1 MDDLERQHSED
12 QEIVALRARIAAL
25 EQALAA
31 EHQNRVYHEHLLA
44 NVNDSVIVLNP
55 EFRIQEWNAGAE
67 RMYGWAADEVRG
79 KQLSAVVQ
87 QRYLDTSITS
97 ASAFSD
103 LLAQGS
109 WTGMV
114 AQRHRDGHEL
124 IIDSAVRALRDAQG
138 ALSGLVGIN
147 RDVTDRYQALAALER
162 SDATLRA
169 FFDSSPQ
176 QLYLLDQDYSILAFN
191 RVAAHEIR
199 QALESDIAVGESV
212 LRYLTPASQE
222 RFVTYFHRCLQGEQV
237 YYESQVEHP
246 SGIPKW
252 YGLSYIPIYQSEK
265 TITGVAFG
273 SLDITR
279 QKLSELALRE
289 AETKYRTL
297 VEQIPAVTYIVEFG
311 DGDNRT
317 TYMNP
322 QLEAMLGYT
331 TEEWLS
337 DPSLWFG
344 RIHLADYAAIKPF
357 FRENSDDPRPLD
369 IEYRMLARDGRTVW
383 VHNTASPI
391 ITVPGQTPFSIGIMF
406 DITARKQAEEE
417 KTQFDAKLQQTQK
430 LESLGMLAGGI
441 AHDFNNLLTSILGYA
456 DLALLELPPRSPAL
470 PLIGEA
476 VNGARRAA
484 ELTAQMLA
492 YSGKGRFVVEQLD
505 ISRLIDDITRLL
517 EISISKKCV
526 LKYNLLPNLPS
537 ISADATQIRQ
547 VIMNLVINASE
558 AIGDRS
564 GVIMLTTGAMYCDSA
579 YLSETYLDENLPEGL
594 YVYLEV
600 ADNGAG
606 MSEETRARVFEPF
619 FTTKFT
625 GRGLGLAAVLG
636 IVRGHH
642 GALKIYSEQGV
653 GSTFKALFPATDLP
667 ASMAESPE
675 AQALEWRGGGV
686 VLVVD
691 DEETARGLA
700 VHMLERM
707 GFEVLAAADGREGVE
722 IFRANKANIRLVL
735 LDMTMPH
742 MDGEET
748 FRELRRIRIDVRVV
762 LTSGYN
768 EQTATSRFA
777 GKGLAAFIQKPYRF
791 EELRAVV
798 RNVLG

>member
-1 MDDLERQHSED
+1 MDDPKRQEP
-12 QEIVALRARIAAL
+12 QEPELVALRARIAAL
-25 EQALAA
+25 EQELAA
-31 EHQNRVYHEHLLA
+31 ERGQRQHHEHILA
-44 NVNDSVIVLNP
+44 NANDAIIVLNP
-55 EFRIQEWNAGAE
+55 EFLIQEWNAGAE

-79 KQLSAVVQ
+79 KQLREVIR
-87 QRYLDTSITS
+87 QRYLDTATTS
-97 ASAFSD
+97 ASAFGA
-103 LLAQGS
+103 LLAQGV
-109 WTGMV
+109 WMGMV
-114 AQRHRDGHEL
+114 AQRHRDGYEL
-124 IIDSAVRALRDAQG
+124 IVDSAVRALRDEQG
-138 ALSGLVGIN
+138 TLTGLIGIN
-147 RDVTDRYQALAALER
+147 RDVSDRYQALAALER
-162 SDATLRA
+162 SNATLRA

-176 QLYLLDQDYSILAFN
+176 ALYLIDPDYRILAFN
-191 RVAAHEIR
+191 RVTEHAVR
-199 QALESDIAVGESV
+199 QIWQRNIAVGDNILDFVVPPSV
-212 LRYLTPASQE
+212 LRFISHFQ
-222 RFVTYFHRCLQGEQV
+222 RCLQGEQI
-237 YYESQVEHP
+237 YYETTITHP
-246 SGIPKW
+246 NGQERW
-252 YGLSYIPIYQSEK
+252 YSFTYIPIYQVEN
-265 TITGVAFG
+265 IVGVAF
-273 SLDITR
+273 SVLDVTR

-311 DGDNRT
+311 DGSST
-317 TYMNP
+317 TYINP
-322 QLEAMLGYT
+322 QIERLLGYT
-331 TEEWLS
+331 AEEWLN

-344 RIHLADYAAIKPF
+344 CIHPTDYEALKF
-357 FRENSDDPRPLD
+357 SFRASSDDLRPLD

-391 ITVPGQTPFSIGIMF
+391 ITVPGQTPFSIGVMF

-430 LESLGMLAGGI
+430 FESLGMLAGGI

-456 DLALLELPPRSPAL
+456 DLALLELPSRSPAR
-470 PLIGEA
+470 PLIREA

-492 YSGKGRFVVEQLD
+492 YSGKGRFVVEQIDL
-505 ISRLIDDITRLL
+505 SRIIDDVTRLL

-526 LKYNLLPNLPS
+526 LKYNLMPDLPS

-547 VIMNLVINASE
+547 IIMNLVINASE

-564 GVIMLTTGAMYCDSA
+564 GVIMITTGAMYCDSA
-579 YLSETYLDENLPEGL
+579 YLSETYLDANLPEGL

-600 ADNGAG
+600 ADNGIG

-636 IVRGHH
+636 IVRGHQ

-653 GSTFKALFPATDLP
+653 GTTFKAVFPATDLP
-667 ASMAESPE
+667 ANVAESVE
-675 AQALEWRGGGV
+675 AQAVEWRGSGV
-686 VLVVD
+686 VLVID

-700 VHMLERM
+700 SHMLTRM

-722 IFRANKANIRLVL
+722 LFRAHRSHIRMVL

-748 FRELRRIRIDVRVV
+748 FRELRRNRIDVRVV

-791 EELRAVV
+791 EELRTVI
-798 RNVLG
+798 RNVLS

>member
-1 MDDLERQHSED
+1 MTARDIWQSSQRDVAVGDTVLDFLWPASLERFT
-12 QEIVALRARIAAL
+12 
-25 EQALAA
+25 
-31 EHQNRVYHEHLLA
+31 EHFQ
-44 NVNDSVIVLNP
+44 
-55 EFRIQEWNAGAE
+55 
-67 RMYGWAADEVRG
+67 
-79 KQLSAVVQ
+79 
-87 QRYLDTSITS
+87 
-97 ASAFSD
+97 
-103 LLAQGS
+103 
-109 WTGMV
+109 
-114 AQRHRDGHEL
+114 
-124 IIDSAVRALRDAQG
+124 
-138 ALSGLVGIN
+138 
-147 RDVTDRYQALAALER
+147 
-162 SDATLRA
+162 
-169 FFDSSPQ
+169 
-176 QLYLLDQDYSILAFN
+176 
-191 RVAAHEIR
+191 
-199 QALESDIAVGESV
+199 
-212 LRYLTPASQE
+212 
-222 RFVTYFHRCLQGEQV
+222 RCLQGEQI
-237 YYESQVEHP
+237 YYEANIIDP
-246 SGIPKW
+246 SGQKRW
-252 YGLSYIPIYQSEK
+252 YAFSYTPIYEPE
-265 TITGVAFG
+265 TTLVGVAFSG
-273 SLDITR
+273 FDITK
-279 QKLSELALRE
+279 QKLSELALRD

-297 VEQIPAVTYIVEFG
+297 VEQIPTVTYVVEFG
-311 DGDNRT
+311 DSNRT
-317 TYMNP
+317 TYVNP
-322 QLEAMLGYT
+322 QLEALLGYT
-331 TEEWLS
+331 AAEWLS
-337 DPSLWFG
+337 DPSLWLG
-344 RIHLADYAAIKPF
+344 RIHPADYQAIKSY
-357 FRENSDDPRPLD
+357 FRESSDDPRPLD
-369 IEYRMLARDGRTVW
+369 VEYRMLARDGHTVW

-391 ITVPGQTPFSIGIMF
+391 INVPGQAPFSIGIMF
-406 DITARKQAEEE
+406 DITAQKQSEEE

-456 DLALLELPPRSPAL
+456 DLALLELPPRSPAR

-505 ISRLIDDITRLL
+505 LSRLIEDITRLL
-517 EISISKKCV
+517 EISISKKSV
-526 LKYNLLPNLPS
+526 LKYNLMPDPPS
-537 ISADATQIRQ
+537 IAADATQMRQ

-594 YVYLEV
+594 YAYLEV
-600 ADNGAG
+600 ADNGVG
-606 MSEETRARVFEPF
+606 MNEETRARVFEPF

-636 IVRGHH
+636 IVRGHR
-642 GALKIYSEQGV
+642 GALKIYSEPGV
-653 GSTFKALFPATDLP
+653 GTTFKALFPATDLP
-667 ASMAESPE
+667 ANMAEDAE
-675 AQALEWRGGGV
+675 AQAVEWRGSGL
-686 VLVVD
+686 VLVID

-722 IFRANKANIRLVL
+722 LFRTSKANIRLVF